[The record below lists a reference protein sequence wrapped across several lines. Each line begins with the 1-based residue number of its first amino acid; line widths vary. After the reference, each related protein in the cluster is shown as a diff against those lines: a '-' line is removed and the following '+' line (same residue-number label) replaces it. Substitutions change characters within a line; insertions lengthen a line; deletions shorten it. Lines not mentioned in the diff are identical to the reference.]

1 MEKGKLTVEFLNG
14 SIDGAL
20 FWAIDKG
27 IAAPFDQD
35 RADVSDAA
43 LLKQL
48 PQRRLVRFRRQIA
61 DVQFAHLLRPSTH
74 FALQFFTRVANT
86 QFRQD
91 QSPRPKFEP
100 PQKKTPP
107 IDKRATRNH
116 QARPTKLQ
124 LTTQT
129 K

>member
-1 MEKGKLTVEFLNG
+1 MKNGKLTVEFLNG

-74 FALQFFTRVANT
+74 FGVAIFHSRMANT
-86 QFRQD
+86 QFQQD

-100 PQKKTPP
+100 KKKHHQSK
-107 IDKRATRNH
+107 KRATRNH
-116 QARPTKLQ
+116 QARATKLQ